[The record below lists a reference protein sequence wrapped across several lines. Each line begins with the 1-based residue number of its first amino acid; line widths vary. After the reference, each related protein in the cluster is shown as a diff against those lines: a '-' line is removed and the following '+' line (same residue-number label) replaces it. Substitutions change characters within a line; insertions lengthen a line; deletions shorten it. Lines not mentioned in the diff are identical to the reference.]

1 MRSAGSGR
9 EIAGRGAEDW
19 TGQGLPLSPA
29 QRDDLRDVLAAAAA
43 LVELR
48 EPEVWDHATAQAGLR
63 EAWTALAKAAAADPV
78 GCLPLLTRI
87 RELEQELSAALLHER
102 DRAFDRLHGALDLL
116 TAPTSMEQLLEPAVL
131 AVTELGFDRAILSK
145 VEDSHWLAQRV
156 HIGRDPDWARE
167 ILDAGH
173 DPLMINHRLVDA
185 EMVRRRV
192 SIVVQDVQNR
202 PGVHR
207 AIAGAS
213 RSRSYAAAPLVVDD
227 EVIGFLHGDLYYQD
241 RDPSELHR
249 RLLGLYA
256 AGLSQAIARLWVVEQ
271 LGAVG
276 AQLRALS
283 GATAPSRPA
292 LGGFHAA
299 VVAPGPGSLRLPAP
313 EPVDSSL
320 TRRELEVLR
329 LLAQGDTNAVIA
341 RRLVVSVGTVKSHVK
356 SILRKLGAD
365 NRVEAAAYWFDQH
378 RS

>member
-1 MRSAGSGR
+1 MITVGD
-9 EIAGRGAEDW
+9 DW
-19 TGQGLPLSPA
+19 DGQGLPLSPS
-29 QRDDLRDVLAAAAA
+29 QRDDLRDVLGAAAA
-43 LVELR
+43 LVELP
-48 EPEVWDHATAQAGLR
+48 EPEVWDHAAAQTALR

-87 RELEQELSAALLHER
+87 RELERELSAALLRDR
-102 DRAFDRLHGALDLL
+102 DRALDRLHGALDLL

-145 VEDSHWLAQRV
+145 VEDSHWLAERV

-173 DPLMINHRLVDA
+173 DPLMINHRLVDS

-192 SIVVQDVQNR
+192 SIVVQDVQSR
-202 PGVHR
+202 SGVHQ

-227 EVIGFLHGDLYYQD
+227 AVIGFLHGDLYYQD

-292 LGGFHAA
+292 LGGFEGA
-299 VVAPGPGSLRLPAP
+299 VVAPGPGAP
-313 EPVDSSL
+313 PVPVPRSDRSPVESSL

-365 NRVEAAAYWFDQH
+365 NRVEAAGYWFD
-378 RS
+378 RLRP